1 MYITNKNAYLCTVN
15 KIYNHLKLI
24 IVMERKEII
33 SAIEKNVSKCNGM
46 CFTEDL
52 WINNSNNF
60 EGEDFEVN
68 HVEANRIVL
77 TDDYYTFDELTD
89 DELERVL
96 DAVLAVTTDCSETTT
111 QDLFTMVCNE
121 CDVETVLENAESYI
135 SKDKIREFL
144 MACLGKSVE

>member
-1 MYITNKNAYLCTVN
+1 MYISNKNAYLCTVN
-15 KIYNHLKLI
+15 KIYNHLKPI

-33 SAIEKNVSKCNGM
+33 SAIEKNVAKCNGM

-68 HVEANRIVL
+68 YVEANRIVL

-89 DELERVL
+89 DELEHVL

-111 QDLFTMVCNE
+111 QDLFTMVCKE

>member
-15 KIYNHLKLI
+15 KIYNHLKPI

-33 SAIEKNVSKCNGM
+33 SAIEKNVAKCNGM

-111 QDLFTMVCNE
+111 QDLFTMVCKE

-144 MACLGKSVE
+144 MDCLGKSVE